1 MARPKSGDSP
11 MRGRRGSAANLLA
24 ALALSL
30 LPVALHGQTGTVT
43 GVVVGAQDGR
53 ALPGAQIFVAGTDR
67 GSIAARDGTFRI
79 QDVPPGEREVE
90 VRMIGYRTASQSV
103 LLQPGGEVRLE
114 FRLSQTAID
123 LDGIV
128 VTGTPGGT
136 ERRAIG
142 NVVTRID
149 AVQTLEVAPISTM
162 ADLLNARAPG
172 VVLQPGTGM
181 VGSGPRIRIR
191 GAASFSLNDQPLIY
205 IDGVRV
211 NNDVASGIA
220 IQGFGSGVVSRLNDI
235 NPNDIE
241 SIEVIKGP
249 AAATL
254 YGTEASNGVIQIITK
269 RGAQGPPRFNAR
281 IRQGASWFQDPAGRI
296 GETYWRNPDTGQV
309 ESLNIVQQEIDRGTP
324 IFRTGHSQ
332 GYHLNVSG
340 GADMIRY
347 YASVDYESS
356 EGIEPTNYQDKL
368 MGRLNLSINPSETW
382 DIDLSF
388 GLTNSNTGLTFEA
401 GAGGIWFS
409 TVFNTPAL
417 RDTPNRGFLFIP
429 PEAVWAVQ
437 SPRQDVRRATSNVTI
452 TQRPFGWFRQRLS
465 LGMDLTQEQD
475 QSVIE
480 RMADP
485 QVARFFSSA
494 AQQGSAFYRTRDVD
508 YRTFDYSGTITLDP
522 TPDFRLTTTFGAQY
536 YRSFT
541 EAVSAD
547 GTGFPAPGL
556 RTVDALAQTFGGGVY
571 FEEKSLGFFAQQ
583 QVGWR
588 DRLFGTVAVR
598 ADDHSAFGEDFE
610 IIYYPKA
617 SLSWVISEES
627 FWNLGFM
634 DNVRLRT
641 AYGHTGQ
648 SPQTFAALR
657 TFQPV
662 TGGDGSPAV
671 TPQFLGN
678 SELAPERGEEIEVGF
693 EAGFLQDRVGVDFTW
708 YRQQTSDA
716 ILNRGVAPS
725 GGFPG
730 FRVVN
735 LGAIQNSGYEVQLR
749 GLAVQRSTVDW
760 ELNFN
765 LSSNESE
772 VLDIGGE
779 DRIVIGSQAHVVG
792 YPVAAWFR
800 ERVVSADLDANGTA
814 INAMCDGGPGAAP
827 VPCAQAPRVYQGR
840 ASPKYEGSVS
850 TSLTLFQNLRLYA
863 LVDFKTGHVGFDNT
877 TRARCQVFRNCLENM
892 HPERFD
898 PVVIADIQ
906 SPGTLVSFILNDA
919 SFAKFR
925 ELSATYTLP
934 GEWSERFGA
943 GRASITLAG
952 RNLHTW
958 TNWTGIDPES
968 FFVTQ
973 LHTRLEQ
980 NNTPQLAQFVATM
993 NVSF

>member
-1 MARPKSGDSP
+1 MC
-11 MRGRRGSAANLLA
+11 
-24 ALALSL
+24 L
-30 LPVALHGQTGTVT
+30 LPVVAAFALVPMAAAAQTGTVV
-43 GVVVGAQDGR
+43 GQVVGAQDGR
-53 ALPGAQIFVAGTDR
+53 PLSGAQVIIVGTQRGTLAG
-67 GSIAARDGTFRI
+67 ADGTFSI
-79 QDVPPGEREVE
+79 ESVPAGAQQVQ
-90 VRMIGYRTASQSV
+90 VRMIGYRSATQTVTVAAGAEARV
-103 LLQPGGEVRLE
+103 E

-149 AVQTLEVAPISTM
+149 AVDAMEVAPINTM

-172 VVLQPGTGM
+172 VVMQPGTGM
-181 VGSGPRIRIR
+181 IGSGPRVRIR

-211 NNDVASGIA
+211 NNDVASGLSV
-220 IQGFGSGVVSRLNDI
+220 QGFGSGVVSRLNDI

-269 RGAQGPPRFNAR
+269 RGIQGAPQFNVR
-281 IRQGASWFQDPAGRI
+281 IRQGANWFQDPVGRV

-309 ESLNIVQQEIDRGTP
+309 ESLNIVQQEKDRGTP
-324 IFRTGHSQ
+324 IFRTGHNQ

-340 GADMIRY
+340 GAEMVRY
-347 YASVDYESS
+347 YASVDYENN
-356 EGIEPTNYQDKL
+356 EGIEPTNFQDKL
-368 MGRLNLSINPSETW
+368 MGRLNLSLDPNDQW

-409 TVFNTPAL
+409 TIFNTPAL
-417 RDTPNRGFLFIP
+417 RDTPNRGFLFTP

-437 SPRQDVRRATSNVTI
+437 SPRQDVRRATSNVTVTHQPI
-452 TQRPFGWFRQRLS
+452 GWFRQRLS

-475 QSVIE
+475 ESVIE
-480 RMADP
+480 RIVEP
-485 QVARFFSSA
+485 EIARFFSAA
-494 AQQGSAFYRTRDVD
+494 AQQGSAFYRSRDID
-508 YRTFDYSGTITLDP
+508 YRTFDYSGAITLDA
-522 TPDFRLTTTFGAQY
+522 TPDIRSTTTFGAQY
-536 YRSFT
+536 YRTFT
-541 EAVSAD
+541 EAVAAN

-556 RTVDALAQTFGGGVY
+556 RTVDALAQTFGGSVY
-571 FEEKSLGFFAQQ
+571 FEEKSLGFFVQQ
-583 QVGWR
+583 QFGWR
-588 DRLFGTVAVR
+588 DRLFATAAVR

-617 SLSWVISEES
+617 SLSWVISEEP
-627 FWNLGFM
+627 FWNVGLM

-678 SELAPERGEEIEVGF
+678 PELAPERGEEIELGF
-693 EAGFLQDRVGVDFTW
+693 EAGFLQDRLGVDFTW
-708 YRQQTSDA
+708 YHQKTTDA

-730 FRVVN
+730 SQVVN
-735 LGAIQNSGYEVQLR
+735 LGAIQNSGYELQLR
-749 GLAVQRSTVDW
+749 GLAVQRPNVDW
-760 ELNFN
+760 ELTFN

-772 VLDIGGE
+772 VLDIGDE

-800 ERVVSADLDANGTA
+800 EKVVSADLDANGVA
-814 INAMCDGGPGAAP
+814 VNVMCDGGPGAGP

-840 ASPKYEGSVS
+840 ASPKYEGSFS

-863 LVDFKTGHVGFDNT
+863 LVDFKAGHVGFDNT

-892 HPERFD
+892 FPEDFD
-898 PVVIADIQ
+898 PVRIADVQ

-925 ELSATYTLP
+925 ELSASYTLP
-934 GEWSERFGA
+934 GEWSQRFGA
-943 GRASITLAG
+943 SRASITLAG

-958 TNWTGIDPES
+958 TSWTGIDPES

-980 NNTPQLAQFVATM
+980 NNTPQLTQFVATM